1 MGIPFTVEAF
11 FQVFE
16 RYNLAIWP
24 AQVVAWLLG
33 AAALLLALRRT
44 GSGAVAAVL
53 ASFWIVNGAGYH
65 LLFFRTV
72 NPAAGPAG
80 VVFVLQGLLFL
91 LAAARRRLSFGAG
104 GDRYAWLGLSFAGY
118 AMVAYPLLGALAGHR
133 FPRSPAFGV
142 APCPTTIFTFGMLLL
157 TDRPVPRWLLPIPFL
172 WSLVG
177 LSAAA
182 QLGVLEDYGLPVA
195 GILGT
200 GALLVRDWGKGTRA
214 GVEGQVDPG

>member
-1 MGIPFTVEAF
+1 MPFTAEAF
-11 FQVFE
+11 FAVFE

-33 AAALLLALRRT
+33 AAAVLLALRRA

-65 LLFFRTV
+65 LAFFRTV
-72 NPAAGPAG
+72 NPAAAPAG
-80 VVFVLQGLLFL
+80 ALFVLQGLLFP
-91 LAAARRRLSFGAG
+91 AAAWRGRLSFGG
-104 GDRYAWLGLSFAGY
+104 GRDRYAGLGLALVAY

-142 APCPTTIFTFGMLLL
+142 APCPTTIFTFGLLLL

-172 WSLVG
+172 WSLIG

-182 QLGVLEDYGLPVA
+182 QLGVPEDWGLPLAGVA
-195 GILGT
+195 GT
-200 GALLVRDWGKGTRA
+200 AALVLRDRRKGRA
-214 GVEGQVDPG
+214 PDATAPLPGR